1 MPYFIIHITGST
13 LKGRCQTVETAGYRG
28 RSRRQEPKGKTN
40 KERKTS
46 HFRTVRFGGFDENQ
60 MICYLWDIVKSVEA
74 AQDAGNGC
82 GAGNRRGIGNSR
94 ETGNGRGDGAGR
106 DADPL
111 TRLGKQMRSQIRVE
125 IRRYFVRRRRR
136 NVRMALSMAAVI
148 VCIAVVFG
156 CLIGV
161 DRVSGNSMYPYLNH
175 GDWIVYSRI
184 GEKYQRNEV
193 IVFEKNGESMVKRI
207 AGLPG
212 DRVEVNS
219 SGSHVVVN
227 GQEIQEDYVT
237 LSDADVGNKKA
248 NTEKAE
254 EQPGMTQTVMNG
266 QYLVLGDNRS
276 VSIDSRDSS
285 IGTVPS
291 GEIQGRVIL
300 IIRGNGG

>member
-1 MPYFIIHITGST
+1 MLYFITHITGST

-28 RSRRQEPKGKTN
+28 RSRRQEPKGKTK
-40 KERKTS
+40 KERKIS

-82 GAGNRRGIGNSR
+82 EAGNSR
-94 ETGNGRGDGAGR
+94 GDGTGH

-136 NVRMALSMAAVI
+136 NVRMVLSVAAVI

-212 DRVEVNS
+212 DRVWWL
-219 SGSHVVVN
+219 
-227 GQEIQEDYVT
+227 T
-237 LSDADVGNKKA
+237 
-248 NTEKAE
+248 
-254 EQPGMTQTVMNG
+254 
-266 QYLVLGDNRS
+266 
-276 VSIDSRDSS
+276 
-285 IGTVPS
+285 
-291 GEIQGRVIL
+291 GRKF
-300 IIRGNGG
+300 RKTM

>member
-1 MPYFIIHITGST
+1 M
-13 LKGRCQTVETAGYRG
+13 ETAGYRG
-28 RSRRQEPKGKTN
+28 RSRRQEPKGKTK
-40 KERKTS
+40 KERKIS

-82 GAGNRRGIGNSR
+82 EAGNSR
-94 ETGNGRGDGAGR
+94 GDGTGH

-136 NVRMALSMAAVI
+136 NVRMVLSVAAVI

-212 DRVEVNS
+212 DRVELNS
-219 SGSHVVVN
+219 SGSRVVVN

-237 LSDADVGNKKA
+237 LSDTDAGNKKA
-248 NTEKAE
+248 STEKAE